1 MSPCLDILEYNLRLR
16 FLACLLYTSRT
27 ALGLAV
33 VAAAIVLSN
42 VMITVRIPSVV
53 EQVGHGTA
61 QTAGVILAAMQF
73 VGILAGLAF
82 SPLTQLFR
90 DRLLVISGVA
100 YGLTQQIGRAHV

>member
-1 MSPCLDILEYNLRLR
+1 MVLQRLLGTAVLTFGSQPFDSLWLAGCLSRIRYQYSYLTFVSLFVPYGSKTESVEENHRDVKMTGEQW
-16 FLACLLYTSRT
+16 RT

-61 QTAGVILAAMQF
+61 RNCW
-73 VGILAGLAF
+73 GL
-82 SPLTQLFR
+82 
-90 DRLLVISGVA
+90 
-100 YGLTQQIGRAHV
+100 Y

>member
-1 MSPCLDILEYNLRLR
+1 MDLRR
-16 FLACLLYTSRT
+16 KQWRKTPGCQDDRGQWRT

-61 QTAGVILAAMQF
+61 QTAG
-73 VGILAGLAF
+73 
-82 SPLTQLFR
+82 LF
-90 DRLLVISGVA
+90 
-100 YGLTQQIGRAHV
+100 